1 MSLMRGTSLPIVGA
15 VLLSMLVLFTPGG
28 RVPAGPW
35 WADDVVH
42 VVVFALLASTG
53 RMVPVRWPVMTV
65 GLTGYAGLSEV
76 VHAVAPLHR
85 TGSVLDVLADLVG
98 IGLGLLGMRGVHTV
112 HQRRTRRV

>member
-1 MSLMRGTSLPIVGA
+1 MSLMRGTSLPFVGA

-28 RVPAGPW
+28 RVPGGPW

-42 VVVFALLASTG
+42 VSVFALLASTG

-65 GLTGYAGLSEV
+65 GLAGYAALSEV

-98 IGLGLLGMRGVHTV
+98 IGLGLLAMSGVHTV